1 MSLSTFI
8 EVCMSLILEHSVT
21 ACINITEE
29 ITVQFRTSET
39 EQFPGFEMNV
49 ICYRPGERDLPGK
62 LQCSCFRLW
71 GGGGGGQSEMEKDSQ
86 NLQIT
91 VF

>member
-1 MSLSTFI
+1 MAYLQTFFISLNVLWCACAYVPISVCVMSLIAFV

-29 ITVQFRTSET
+29 ITVRFRTSEV

-49 ICYRPGERDLPGK
+49 VCYRPDERDLPGK
-62 LQCSCFRLW
+62 W
-71 GGGGGGQSEMEKDSQ
+71 
-86 NLQIT
+86 
-91 VF
+91 